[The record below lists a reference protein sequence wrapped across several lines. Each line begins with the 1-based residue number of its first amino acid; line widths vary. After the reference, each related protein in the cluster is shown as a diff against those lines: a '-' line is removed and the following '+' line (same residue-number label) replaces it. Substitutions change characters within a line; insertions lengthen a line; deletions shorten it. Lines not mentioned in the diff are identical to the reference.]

1 MNKKG
6 LVLVLFIILIG
17 LFNVTIIYLEKNK
30 LVKDFINIKYSNDI
44 NENKEYIVTVEY
56 KSKNNKDVVCSLDNI
71 NYKNIDE
78 CTFNLK
84 KGEYNLYLRKNN
96 KVIKEKFKVEEK
108 FLGTFSSTIDVLD
121 TYYLAVNGKKKFNFT
136 FDYKEDFDKTVY
148 YEITNTDVLKIEN
161 DTMYGLKTG
170 TSEVIATLKDGNTKT
185 YNIVVTDL
193 ITPPTINNDKYYL
206 PCNYYSL
213 EESILLDKILE
224 SRVMEAGIGT
234 RAGVAAAARFLS
246 LEFPYSIAYFNENG
260 RLAAHGTKP
269 RVDAEGR
276 YYHKG
281 LYLHTSKFEGLD
293 KSAITSGGPNIW
305 GCNVYDKFIS
315 SYRRN
320 GLTCSGF
327 VTWAMLNGGFETGDV
342 GAGDTSYLT
351 DELSDLG
358 PHNILTYD
366 FMKNGD
372 YQVGDFIADDG
383 HAALIIGIDDN
394 YIYTAESLLPK
405 LMVYKYGRYKE
416 IVDGKLLTYT
426 INMKNIYP
434 NGNGNLTNIWE

>member
-1 MNKKG
+1 MNKNG

-84 KGEYNLYLRKNN
+84 KGEYNLYLRKND

-224 SRVMEAGIGT
+224 SRVMEAGLGT
-234 RAGVAAAARFLS
+234 RAGVAAAARFLT

-281 LYLHTSKFEGLD
+281 LYLTENKFSKIKSSVHGPAAWGCPLLTDTLKIKTPNGLD
-293 KSAITSGGPNIW
+293 
-305 GCNVYDKFIS
+305 
-315 SYRRN
+315 
-320 GLTCSGF
+320 CSGF
-327 VTWAMLNGGFETGDV
+327 VSWALLNGGYDVGDV
-342 GAGDTSYLT
+342 GAGINEDRTDDLDDLSTKMKLT
-351 DELSDLG
+351 EENFDASLVKPGDLIG
-358 PHNILTYD
+358 RY
-366 FMKNGD
+366 
-372 YQVGDFIADDG
+372 G
-383 HAALIIGIDDN
+383 HIGIIIGIEDSTF
-394 YIYTAESLLPK
+394 YIAESLDYDLHVLTMTRDEIIESDWLYIE
-405 LMVYKYGRYKE
+405 LMDDYYKK
-416 IVDGKLLTYT
+416 D
-426 INMKNIYP
+426 
-434 NGNGNLTNIWE
+434 GNLKEMW

>member
-84 KGEYNLYLRKNN
+84 KGEYNLYLRKND

-170 TSEVIATLKDGNTKT
+170 TSEVIVTLKDGNTKT

-193 ITPPTINNDKYYL
+193 ITPPTINNDK
-206 PCNYYSL
+206 
-213 EESILLDKILE
+213 
-224 SRVMEAGIGT
+224 
-234 RAGVAAAARFLS
+234 
-246 LEFPYSIAYFNENG
+246 
-260 RLAAHGTKP
+260 
-269 RVDAEGR
+269 
-276 YYHKG
+276 
-281 LYLHTSKFEGLD
+281 
-293 KSAITSGGPNIW
+293 
-305 GCNVYDKFIS
+305 
-315 SYRRN
+315 
-320 GLTCSGF
+320 
-327 VTWAMLNGGFETGDV
+327 
-342 GAGDTSYLT
+342 
-351 DELSDLG
+351 
-358 PHNILTYD
+358 
-366 FMKNGD
+366 
-372 YQVGDFIADDG
+372 
-383 HAALIIGIDDN
+383 
-394 YIYTAESLLPK
+394 
-405 LMVYKYGRYKE
+405 
-416 IVDGKLLTYT
+416 
-426 INMKNIYP
+426 
-434 NGNGNLTNIWE
+434 